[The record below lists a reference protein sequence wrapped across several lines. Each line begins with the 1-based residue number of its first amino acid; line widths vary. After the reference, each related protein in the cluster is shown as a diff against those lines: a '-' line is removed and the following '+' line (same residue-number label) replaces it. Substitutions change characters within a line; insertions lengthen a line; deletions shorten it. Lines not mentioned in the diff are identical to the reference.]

1 MIMAQ
6 VIGSVVSTQKDTSLI
21 GKKLM
26 VIRQVNSEKK
36 EIRYEQIAIDTVG
49 AGVGDFVLVTSGS
62 SARKIIGE
70 ESGAVDLAIVG
81 IIDTFDK

>member
-6 VIGSVVSTQKDTSLI
+6 VVGSVVSTQKNTSLV

-26 VIRQVNSEKK
+26 IIQQVNSEKIS
-36 EIRYEQIAIDTVG
+36 IRYEQIAVDTVG
-49 AGVGDFVLVTSGS
+49 AGVGDYVLLTTGS
-62 SARKIIGE
+62 SARHVFHDTSE
-70 ESGAVDLAIVG
+70 AVDLAIVG